1 MTPAD
6 IARTIVE
13 RIKHSVCDETDF
25 GFQWR
30 SLGSGT
36 QQKYADEWIAL
47 AIPVIEEAMH
57 SPTCAAK
64 DVAERGLWAEA
75 FASLER
81 RAQAAEKE
89 RDELR
94 AVISSCHLALG
105 EDTAS
110 DDATIPDGIGLWVQA
125 AKAKAAEVRAAH
137 EEIRALKADRD
148 ELQREY
154 DDAENSAI
162 AVIGDLR
169 AEVERLRSA
178 PVRMEAQALMRAL
191 LERDLELA
199 ESRRMYSECVE
210 VNARIQVEE
219 ERHAEALRRAH
230 DAEKVIANF
239 HEIRAEDVRQ
249 IRALMAEVEE
259 RQQSFDLRWKA
270 DMRAIERWHDA
281 SNPPLVWPDHVD
293 LCVWLLGENERISQ
307 RVRELEAREE
317 EAKVALDIAW
327 GVIANASGGDWSKET
342 KEWRECAAF
351 WRDHHWLKCPPST
364 PKPPEPAPPT
374 PTQRE
379 HAEFVSIRGIA
390 PDLPASPL
398 KPTRSVCGEPVK
410 IPICAVHRYG
420 DHKSPVMA
428 APVKPKEPERCPV
441 VDTSECD
448 LPKCGNPLPCPKHGE
463 EGRS

>member
-178 PVRMEAQALMRAL
+178 PVRIDR
-191 LERDLELA
+191 
-199 ESRRMYSECVE
+199 
-210 VNARIQVEE
+210 
-219 ERHAEALRRAH
+219 
-230 DAEKVIANF
+230 K
-239 HEIRAEDVRQ
+239 
-249 IRALMAEVEE
+249 
-259 RQQSFDLRWKA
+259 
-270 DMRAIERWHDA
+270 
-281 SNPPLVWPDHVD
+281 
-293 LCVWLLGENERISQ
+293 
-307 RVRELEAREE
+307 
-317 EAKVALDIAW
+317 
-327 GVIANASGGDWSKET
+327 
-342 KEWRECAAF
+342 
-351 WRDHHWLKCPPST
+351 
-364 PKPPEPAPPT
+364 
-374 PTQRE
+374 
-379 HAEFVSIRGIA
+379 
-390 PDLPASPL
+390 
-398 KPTRSVCGEPVK
+398 SVV
-410 IPICAVHRYG
+410 
-420 DHKSPVMA
+420 
-428 APVKPKEPERCPV
+428 
-441 VDTSECD
+441 
-448 LPKCGNPLPCPKHGE
+448 
-463 EGRS
+463 